1 MLVDP
6 WAFNGITRPVLGA
19 AIEVHRT
26 LGPGLLES
34 IYLECFQWEL
44 ASRNLRFATQRAI
57 PIVYKGAKL
66 DASYRIDLIVE
77 DCVVVEVKSV
87 NALEPIHQAQVL
99 TYLRLTG
106 CPVGLLI
113 NFNVPR
119 LMDGVRRLV
128 NTRTES
134 PPPGHVG
141 QTPST

>member
-1 MLVDP
+1 MVLDP
-6 WAFNGITRPVLGA
+6 SALNDTTRRILGS

-34 IYLECFQWEL
+34 IYLQCLQIEL
-44 ASRNLRFATQRAI
+44 ASQKLRFVAQRPI
-57 PIVYKGAKL
+57 PIVYKGAVL

-77 DCVVVEVKSV
+77 DRVVVEVKSV
-87 NALEPIHQAQVL
+87 LTLEPVYQAQVL

-119 LMDGVRRLV
+119 LMDGVKRLINARAQDV
-128 NTRTES
+128 M
-134 PPPGHVG
+134 
-141 QTPST
+141 